1 MSFTGNLK
9 AQLCTKH
16 SGCSMCDISELAAII
31 RLLASNTKSGITIS
45 TENEDVAEHISGL
58 LLKVFKKEFDYKIRN
73 GCFKIKIDK
82 DFFTNVLAPRLMLF
96 GEDRRLYTKECCRG
110 SYIRGTFLASGSV
123 SDPKKQYHMEFD
135 IKHKGYAEKL
145 CQVLKKTGIAS
156 KITEHNG
163 RNIVYIK
170 EYSAIADALGAMGA
184 VGTAMEIYNIS
195 IEKEIRNRVNRQS
208 NCEIANI
215 DKITKAA
222 SLQVEAIKKIESKI
236 GLSELPETLQEIA
249 HLRKQYPDESL
260 KELGERLVPPIG
272 KSGVNHRLKRLVEIA
287 ETL

>member
-9 AQLCTKH
+9 VQLAQKDG
-16 SGCSMCDISELAAII
+16 GCSMCDISELAAMV
-31 RLLASNTKSGITIS
+31 RLLATYTKSGVTIQ
-45 TENEDVAEHISGL
+45 TENEDVAERIGGL
-58 LLKVFKKEFDYKIRN
+58 LFKVFKKEFEHKNRN
-73 GCFKIKIDK
+73 GCFKFKIDGE
-82 DFFTNVLAPRLMLF
+82 FFSNVLAPRLMLF
-96 GEDRRLYTKECCRG
+96 GEDRRLFTKECCRG
-110 SYIRGTFLASGSV
+110 SYIRGTFLVGGSV

-145 CQVLKKTGIAS
+145 CEVLKKTGITS
-156 KITEHNG
+156 KITESKG

-170 EYSAIADALGAMGA
+170 EYSGIADCLGVMGA

-222 SLQVEAIKKIESKI
+222 SLQVEAIKKIESKMDI
-236 GLSELPETLQEIA
+236 SELPETLQEIA
-249 HLRKQYPDESL
+249 ILRKQYPDESL
-260 KELGERLVPPIG
+260 KELGQRLNPPIG
-272 KSGVNHRLKRLVEIA
+272 KSGVNHRLKRLEEIA